1 MAPKTLMAPKTFW
14 IAAEETPAAD
24 SRSLAA
30 KHARTT
36 RPDKPVA
43 IAMGFIPVLFI
54 PVLEDVL
61 SASRGSSST
70 VSELCSAP
78 MRVGSN

>member
-43 IAMGFIPVLFI
+43 IAIGFI

-78 MRVGSN
+78 MRVASN